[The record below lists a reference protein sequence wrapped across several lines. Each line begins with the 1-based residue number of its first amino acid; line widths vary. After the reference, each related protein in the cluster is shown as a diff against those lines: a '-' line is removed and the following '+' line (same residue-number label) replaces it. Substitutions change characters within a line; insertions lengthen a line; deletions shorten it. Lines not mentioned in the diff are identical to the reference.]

1 MKGIERLLEIIVE
14 KDGMVDTCEEV
25 QRNILKKY
33 GLDCNKVNCSTCQL
47 FTLAWVS
54 EHRLEDLEIIKNPV
68 SKYVLDVAKFRNMEI
83 GITCSKYEDF
93 ISFKHI
99 MKNMG
104 FYVDEM
110 RDEEWYKDVIYV
122 GYRNFIMAW
131 DDGYKN
137 ASIMAG
143 LGDPFEDLE
152 IVDYKDMEFLE
163 DC

>member
-1 MKGIERLLEIIVE
+1 MKGIEKLLEIIVE

-25 QRNILKKY
+25 QKDILKKY
-33 GLDCNKVNCSTCQL
+33 GLDCDKVSCGTCQL

-54 EHRLEDLEIIKNPV
+54 EHGLDDLTIVKNPA
-68 SKYVLDVAKFRNMEI
+68 STYVLDVPRFRNMEI

-104 FYVDEM
+104 FYIDDM
-110 RDEEWYKDVIYV
+110 RDDEWYKDKKYV
-122 GYRNFIMAW
+122 GFHNFIMAW
-131 DDGYKN
+131 DESYRD

-143 LGDPFEDLE
+143 LGDPFENLE
-152 IVDYKDMEFLE
+152 IVDYKDIRFLE